1 MKYKKES
8 GIFLVILALFLWKFI
23 IINFINVEN
32 ISGCKNDERPKL
44 ENTNKNYTQID
55 LDKLKYHHK
64 NGLFL
69 KTAINPDR
77 DLQEEVDRI
86 VMNFQIKEL
95 EANVVN
101 EVQNLDYHYIRFGC
115 YNFTS
120 IHLASLISV
129 LKFTQSRIFVHSNC
143 EIQESLSIDL
153 KNRVKFVSIHKN
165 FSEDFRIF
173 NRKIEHVAHKSDV
186 YRLLILLKYGG
197 IYIDD
202 DIWVLKDLQKT
213 TRTRGN
219 FSIMMSEFHT
229 PNHCLS
235 NAFIVALKSNSSFL
249 KTWLANYRYYDF
261 IDQKIQHQKWLSSNS
276 GGHPNYIY
284 WIWFSLRVPWNL
296 WRNKFIKIDDNED
309 NHGKHEQLIILQNGE
324 FVRPG
329 QFTND
334 SFIFDWSKNFNVHVN
349 QRTLSNSKR
358 NLISKILD
366 DKNGETCMELRK
378 NVTMINKETCL
389 TDQGHNTSKP
399 NMFLEILAHVLC

>member
-1 MKYKKES
+1 MKYKRES
-8 GIFLVILALFLWKFI
+8 FIFLVILALFFWKLI
-23 IINFINVEN
+23 IINFINVGN
-32 ISGCKNDERPKL
+32 ISGCKSVERPKL
-44 ENTNKNYTQID
+44 ENTNRNYTQID
-55 LDKLKYHHK
+55 LDKLKYYHR

-69 KTAINPDR
+69 KTAVNTAR
-77 DLQEEVDRI
+77 DLREEVDRI
-86 VMNFQIKEL
+86 IINFQIKEL
-95 EANVVN
+95 EANVVT
-101 EVQNLDYHYIRFGC
+101 EIQNLDYHYIRFGC

-120 IHLASLISV
+120 IHLTSLISV
-129 LKFTQSRIFVHSNC
+129 LNFTRSKIFVHSNC
-143 EIQESLSIDL
+143 VIHQNLSIDL
-153 KNRVKFVSIHKN
+153 KNRVKFVAIHKN
-165 FSEDFRIF
+165 FSEEFRIF

-213 TRTRGN
+213 IRKKGD

-229 PNHCLS
+229 PIHCLS

-261 IDQKIQHQKWLSSNS
+261 IDQKIQHQKWLSSSS

-296 WRNKFIKIDDNED
+296 WKTKFINKNIDNIKDN
-309 NHGKHEQLIILQNGE
+309 EQLIILQNGE

-334 SFIFDWSKNFNVHVN
+334 SLIFDWSKNYNVHVN

-366 DKNGETCMELRK
+366 DKNGETCMDLKR
-378 NVTMINKETCL
+378 NVTTINKVTCL
-389 TDQGHNTSKP
+389 TDQGHNTSQP